1 MITSSIGRIVGLLAI
16 LNLSCWKIPP
26 IDESDYFHLTD
37 YKGVLHL
44 YRAETLE
51 RKDTRYCARH
61 HQWEDIRRVYFG
73 DGWKTIVRRNKKG

>member
-16 LNLSCWKIPP
+16 LSLRCWKIPP

-44 YRAETLE
+44 YRAETIE
-51 RKDTRYCARH
+51 RKDIRYCARH

-73 DGWKTIVRRNKKG
+73 DGWKTIVQRNKKG